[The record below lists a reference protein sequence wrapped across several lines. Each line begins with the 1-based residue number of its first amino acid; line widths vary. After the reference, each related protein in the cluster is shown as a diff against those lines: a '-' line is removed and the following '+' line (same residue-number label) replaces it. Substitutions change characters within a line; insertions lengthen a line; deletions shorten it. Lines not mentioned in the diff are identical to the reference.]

1 MDQLANRYNTV
12 GRGRFGADE
21 NNRYN
26 AILEAH
32 GINTK
37 ATDAEAA
44 EAAPAGPAHTQYP
57 TEPYPAVTPEN
68 TKAINDMFDANIN
81 AQKIALQES
90 GDQALSDA
98 QANRDNIAKIY
109 QQQKNASAVDWE
121 RQRRNFHEGANT
133 SGINTGAGSQAELSM
148 MGMQQRSQNALGAAQ
163 AGAEVEADR
172 NIADIR
178 RNTQAAI
185 NQAIAENDYKKAAA
199 LLDDYN
205 LQYNRAMARAQ
216 DLAAFG
222 DFSGYAAIYGEQQ
235 ANSMWTS
242 WVAQNPQVA
251 YMMGQITADQYANLK
266 AGLPINQNLDVNG
279 VRIPGTTTPD
289 SLYGVGTNVR
299 GGFGGGGGGDDP
311 WAYGGSGWNYG
322 GGNSGGENSGF
333 DPERVA
339 NLYNDRGDEIID
351 GITDRLNSVT
361 SAALGK

>member
-1 MDQLANRYNTV
+1 MDQLANKYNTV
-12 GRGRFGADE
+12 GRGHFGADE
-21 NNRYN
+21 NNSAYS
-26 AILEAH
+26 AILERY

-57 TEPYPAVTPEN
+57 TEPYPAVVPDN

-121 RQRRNFHEGANT
+121 RQRRNFLEGANT

-266 AGLPINQNLDVNG
+266 AGLPINENLDVNG
-279 VRIPGTTTPD
+279 VRIPGTTTPN
-289 SLYGVGTNVR
+289 SLYGVGANVR
-299 GGFGGGGGGDDP
+299 GGFGGGGGDDP

-322 GGNSGGENSGF
+322 SSDGSDNWNHI
-333 DPERVA
+333 A